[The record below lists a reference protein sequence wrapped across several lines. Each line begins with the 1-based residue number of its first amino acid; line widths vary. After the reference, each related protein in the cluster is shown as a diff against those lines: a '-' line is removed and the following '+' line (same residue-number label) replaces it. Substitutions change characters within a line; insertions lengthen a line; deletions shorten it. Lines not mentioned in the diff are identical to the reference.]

1 MGENNN
7 NKKPPPLPRKPNK
20 KATKVNKLINKPRP
34 KAALESPL
42 HGKDAAQGYEG
53 AQSAQSPSAHS
64 SSISSVP
71 GGEEGGYEQGIK
83 AVPPYTERGP
93 PPPSALSPGMEGAAV
108 PLTAN
113 TRTSTADQKGN
124 FQTYCFAERKEK
136 TNSKPQ
142 HTHRGTAG
150 ESCSLQH

>member
-83 AVPPYTERGP
+83 AVPPYTERDLHLHQ
-93 PPPSALSPGMEGAAV
+93 PSAPGWREQQF
-108 PLTAN
+108 P
-113 TRTSTADQKGN
+113 
-124 FQTYCFAERKEK
+124 
-136 TNSKPQ
+136 
-142 HTHRGTAG
+142 
-150 ESCSLQH
+150 